1 MFTPNDLVQI
11 RQKGIEVAKIE
22 KQINHFINGFP
33 YIRLSRPAVLS
44 DGILSFDE
52 VEKDRYIE
60 KYEQLLPDLRVVKF
74 VPASGAA
81 SRMFKSLFEFKE
93 KPFND
98 IKVSNPINYFFSY
111 FKEIAFYEDLDN
123 TVKHDGLEV
132 DELLKNHDYTPI
144 IDYILTEKG
153 LNYSNLPKGLIKFH
167 RYQEGARTS
176 VEEHMVE
183 AAEYARDVTNTSRLH
198 FTISPEHREKFL
210 ELLAT
215 VQTNYE
221 KKLKTQ
227 FDISFSIQKPSTD
240 TIAVNLDNQPLR
252 NTDGSLM
259 FRPGGHG
266 SLLDNLEDID
276 ADIIF
281 IKNIDNVV
289 PDRLKG
295 TTFQYK
301 KLLGGYLL
309 MLKQRINRY
318 LQEINTHSI
327 VSVDIPEIA
336 VFAIEKLQLSIPNN
350 FYSLDQEEQCSIL
363 FKILNRPFR
372 VCGMVKNEGEP
383 GGGPFWVWGANNGQ
397 SLQIVESS
405 QINLTDK
412 DQHSIFCRS
421 THFNPVDL
429 VCCTKDFTGKRFKL
443 IDFVDENTGFIS
455 KKSIAGK
462 TVKAQE
468 LPGLWNGAMAGWITL
483 FIEVPVITFNP
494 VKIVNDLLRKEH
506 LE

>member
-1 MFTPNDLVQI
+1 MFTSNDLVQI
-11 RQKGIEVAKIE
+11 KQKGIEVAKIE

-52 VEKDRYIE
+52 IEKDHYIE
-60 KYEQLLPDLRVVKF
+60 KYEQLLPELQVVKF

-93 KPFND
+93 KPYNA
-98 IKVSNPINYFFSY
+98 INVSNPVDYFFSH

-123 TVKHDGLEV
+123 KVKHDGLGT
-132 DELLKNHDYTPI
+132 DELLKNHDFSPI

-167 RYQEGARTS
+167 RYPEGARTS

-183 AAEYARDVTNTSRLH
+183 AAEYARDVTNTARLH

-221 KKLKTQ
+221 KKLKIQ

-240 TIAVNLDNQPLR
+240 TIAVNVNNQPFR
-252 NTDGSLM
+252 NADGSLI

-266 SLLDNLEDID
+266 ALLDNLEEID

-281 IKNIDNVV
+281 IKNIDNIV

-295 TTFQYK
+295 PTFQYK

-309 MLKQRINRY
+309 TLKQRIDKY
-318 LQEINTHSI
+318 LLEINTPSV
-327 VSVDIPEIA
+327 VSPDNLEIA
-336 VFAIEKLQLSIPNN
+336 AFATEKLQLPIPKN
-350 FYSLDQEEQCSIL
+350 FHSLDKEEQCSIL
-363 FKILNRPFR
+363 FNILNRPIR

-383 GGGPFWVWGANNGQ
+383 GGGPFWVWGTNNKQ

-405 QINLTDK
+405 QINLNDK
-412 DQHSIFCRS
+412 VQQLIFCKS

-429 VCCTKDFTGKRFKL
+429 VCSTKDFTGKRFKL
-443 IDFVDENTGFIS
+443 TDFVDENTGFIS
-455 KKSIAGK
+455 EKSTGEK

-494 VKIVNDLLRKEH
+494 VKTVNDLLRKEH